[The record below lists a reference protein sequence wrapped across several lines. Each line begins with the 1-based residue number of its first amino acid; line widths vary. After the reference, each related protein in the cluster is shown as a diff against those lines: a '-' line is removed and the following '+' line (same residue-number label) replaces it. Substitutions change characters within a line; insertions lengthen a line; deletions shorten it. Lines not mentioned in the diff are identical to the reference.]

1 MIYFN
6 MWAAEILPLQVVR
19 VVVLYRFLIR
29 YFYWKY
35 SVPMSKALMKQSKG
49 KSKFSIL
56 LYTGGF
62 LYPQLF
68 LSHTRHLKMLK
79 LCNFSFVKVLDY
91 FSYLTVRWMNSKTL
105 LSENN
110 DVKRQVVISKVGMCQ
125 LGIRINNL
133 LI

>member
-1 MIYFN
+1 
-6 MWAAEILPLQVVR
+6 MWAAEIRPLQVVR
-19 VVVLYRFLIR
+19 VFVLYRFLIK

-68 LSHTRHLKMLK
+68 LSHIRHLKDFK
-79 LCNFSFVKVLDY
+79 NFVNPSTIKVDY
-91 FSYLTVRWMNSKTL
+91 FYAL
-105 LSENN
+105 L
-110 DVKRQVVISKVGMCQ
+110 
-125 LGIRINNL
+125 
-133 LI
+133 